1 MNKYMKLF
9 DNNQTDTKEIPE
21 IELYMDQVITI
32 LEKILVNYKTDNE
45 NKIMTKTMINN
56 YVKANIIDKPNKKK
70 YGKDQIMELIMIYHY
85 KNILSFN
92 DIEILLKSCK
102 KYFEESTQLT
112 YENFTNIRKEVLDQT
127 KLEVDKIDIEKDYGL
142 MKQIL
147 KHILIADINKRI
159 AETLIKEIDEQNS
172 KTD

>member
-9 DNNQTDTKEIPE
+9 DNNQLDTKEIPD
-21 IELYMDQVITI
+21 IELYMDQVITL
-32 LEKILVNYKTDNE
+32 LEKILVNYNMDDE
-45 NKIMTKTMINN
+45 NKIMTKTMVNN

-92 DIEILLKSCK
+92 EIEILLKSCK
-102 KYFEESTQLT
+102 KNFEKSTQVA
-112 YENFTNIRKEVLDQT
+112 YENFTKIRKEVLDQT
-127 KLEVDKIDIEKDYGL
+127 NSEVEKIDLEKEGEL

-147 KHILIADINKRI
+147 KHILISDINKRI
-159 AETLIKEIDEQNS
+159 AESLIKEIGET
-172 KTD
+172 K